1 MGRANVGAA
10 KTSAGDI
17 IQINPEASLHELATE
32 IVINLESMIPMLNAA
47 AQSTDGE
54 DPHATGLIYGAR
66 QLANLALAAAQ
77 ICDERLELAESAASR
92 AKEG

>member
-1 MGRANVGAA
+1 MAQANAGAA
-10 KTSAGDI
+10 ETRTGNV
-17 IQINPEASLHELATE
+17 IQINPEASLHELAVE
-32 IVINLESMIPMLNAA
+32 IVVNLSSMIPMLNAA

-66 QLANLALAAAQ
+66 QLANLTLAAAA
-77 ICDERLELAESAASR
+77 ICDQRLELAESAAAR